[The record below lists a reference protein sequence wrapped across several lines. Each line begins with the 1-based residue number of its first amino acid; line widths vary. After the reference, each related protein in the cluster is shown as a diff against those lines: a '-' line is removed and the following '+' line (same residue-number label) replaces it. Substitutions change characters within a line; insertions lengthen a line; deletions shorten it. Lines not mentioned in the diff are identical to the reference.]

1 MDTNSF
7 NAGITGIMATATSV
21 GISLLPEIEAWL
33 RVGSLCIGIVVGIAS
48 LAVIIKNWCKNK
60 N

>member
-7 NAGITGIMATATSV
+7 NAGLTGVLATATSV

-33 RVGSLCIGIVVGIAS
+33 RVGSLCIGIFVGIAS
-48 LAVIIKNWCKNK
+48 LAVIIRNWNK
-60 N
+60 SK

>member
-33 RVGSLCIGIVVGIAS
+33 RVGSLCIGIIVGVAS
-48 LAVIIKNWCKNK
+48 LAVIVKNWHKNK

>member
-7 NAGITGIMATATSV
+7 NAGIAGIFATATSV
-21 GISLLPEIEAWL
+21 GISMLPAIEQWL
-33 RVGSLCIGIVVGIAS
+33 RVGSLCMGIVVGLAS
-48 LAVIIKNWCKNK
+48 LAVIIRNWNKNK

>member
-7 NAGITGIMATATSV
+7 NAGMAGILATAGSV
-21 GISLLPEIEAWL
+21 GISLLPAIETWL
-33 RVGSLCIGIVVGIAS
+33 RLGSLCIGIVVGIAS
-48 LAVIIKNWCKNK
+48 LAVIIRNWNKNK

>member
-1 MDTNSF
+1 VDTNSF
-7 NAGITGIMATATSV
+7 NAGLTGVLATATSV

-48 LAVIIKNWCKNK
+48 LAVIIRNWNK
-60 N
+60 TK

>member
-7 NAGITGIMATATSV
+7 NAGVTGIMATATSV

-33 RVGSLCIGIVVGIAS
+33 RVGSLCIGIIVGVAS
-48 LAVIIKNWCKNK
+48 LAVIVKNWHKNK

>member
-7 NAGITGIMATATSV
+7 NAGMAGMFATATSV
-21 GISLLPEIEAWL
+21 GISFLPEIEQWL
-33 RVGSLCIGIVVGIAS
+33 RMGSLCIGIVVGLAS
-48 LAVIIKNWCKNK
+48 LAVIIRNWNKNK

>member
-7 NAGITGIMATATSV
+7 NAGMAGMFATATSV

-48 LAVIIKNWCKNK
+48 LAVIIRNWNK
-60 N
+60 PK

>member
-7 NAGITGIMATATSV
+7 NAGMAGIFATATSV

-33 RVGSLCIGIVVGIAS
+33 RVGSLCIGIFVGIAS
-48 LAVIIKNWCKNK
+48 LAVIIRNWNK
-60 N
+60 SK

>member
-33 RVGSLCIGIVVGIAS
+33 RVGSLCIGIIVGVAS
-48 LAVIIKNWCKNK
+48 LAVIFKNWHKNK

>member
-7 NAGITGIMATATSV
+7 NAGITGIMATAASV

-33 RVGSLCIGIVVGIAS
+33 RVGSLCIGIVVGVAS
-48 LAVIIKNWCKNK
+48 LAVIVKNWRKNK